1 MAKHEVIE
9 AFVDKDTGAR
19 YEKKSTF
26 DGTKER
32 CGVLIKGGYL
42 NKDVFVEPE
51 IKKEDE
57 E

>member
-1 MAKHEVIE
+1 MEKHEVTE
-9 AFVDKDTGAR
+9 SFVDKNTDKR
-19 YEKKSTF
+19 YEKKSIF
-26 DGTKER
+26 EGTKER
-32 CGVLIKGGYL
+32 CGVLIKGGFL

>member
-1 MAKHEVIE
+1 MGKHEVIE
-9 AFVDKDTGAR
+9 AFVDKDTSKR

-26 DGTKER
+26 ECTKER

-42 NKDVFVEPE
+42 NKAVVVEPE

>member
-9 AFVDKDTGAR
+9 AFVDKDTGTR
-19 YEKKSTF
+19 YEKKSPF
-26 DGTKER
+26 EGTKER

-42 NKDVFVEPE
+42 NKDALVEPE

>member
-1 MAKHEVIE
+1 MEKHEVTE
-9 AFVDKDTGAR
+9 SFVDKDTNKR
-19 YEKKSTF
+19 YEKKSIF

-42 NKDVFVEPE
+42 NKNVFVEPE

>member
-26 DGTKER
+26 DGSKER
-32 CGVLIKGGYL
+32 CGGLIKGGYL
-42 NKDVFVEPE
+42 NKDAVVEPD
-51 IKKEDE
+51 KKESDE
-57 E
+57 